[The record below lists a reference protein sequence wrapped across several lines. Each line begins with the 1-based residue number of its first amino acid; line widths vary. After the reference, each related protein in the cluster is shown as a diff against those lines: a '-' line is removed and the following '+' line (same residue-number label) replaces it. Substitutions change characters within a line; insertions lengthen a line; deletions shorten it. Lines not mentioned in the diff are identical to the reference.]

1 MAGSQ
6 SDLDLPPEHAAP
18 PDEGCRR
25 AIFHAGQTF
34 AGLAPLIFRARLGG
48 FPIPQSP
55 AARSAL
61 IGNPAAPYSGVLFVH
76 GYRRPSS
83 ARQRRTPRFRVC
95 IESNAKSP

>member
-61 IGNPAAPYSGVLFVH
+61 IGKTPLPPTAGCLSTAIGGLP
-76 GYRRPSS
+76 P
-83 ARQRRTPRFRVC
+83 ARQHRTPRFRVC
-95 IESNAKSP
+95 IECNAKSP